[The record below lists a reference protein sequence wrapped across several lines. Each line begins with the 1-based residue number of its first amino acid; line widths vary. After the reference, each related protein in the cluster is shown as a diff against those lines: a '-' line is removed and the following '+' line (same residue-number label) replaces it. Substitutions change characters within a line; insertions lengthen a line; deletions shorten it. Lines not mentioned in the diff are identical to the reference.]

1 MIKLPALVLGLILLL
16 TGINQKV
23 FAQDEDISL
32 QTFYDELSPYGTWIQ
47 DPQYGYVWRPD
58 VDQGEF
64 RPYYTNGR
72 WVMTEYGNTWVSE
85 YDWGW
90 APFHYGRW
98 VTDRYNQWLWIP
110 DTTWGPAWV
119 NWRSGAGQYGWA
131 PLGPSISIGFNV
143 PSFWWVFVPQ
153 TRIYVDRFPR
163 YRSYR
168 NPRYISNTVII
179 NNVYVHNRNT
189 YYTGPR
195 RDEIRRVI
203 NRDVPVYNINRIDRP
218 GRNGI
223 SNNTVNVYNPRPA
236 RGVDNR
242 KAAPRTVVQR
252 DALVRNDRGAGA
264 AARNRNDVRNNRP
277 QQRNENQARPSD
289 RSNENRISS
298 ERVTLDR
305 ATKDRN
311 SSSEQRAL
319 ATRAQREQR
328 EAVQRNQVE
337 NVQREAQQRE
347 QRDAQQRDLAQR
359 QQRDQAERQ
368 QRDAQQNQQREVQRQ
383 QRESQQ
389 RQQRQEMSSPQRT
402 ERVQAPQRSAEPR
415 SVGSNNGGS
424 GATRAT
430 RGGRG

>member
-1 MIKLPALVLGLILLL
+1 MTKLPALVLGLILLL

-58 VDQGEF
+58 VDQREF

-131 PLGPSISIGFNV
+131 PLGPSISIGFNI

-218 GRNGI
+218 GRSGI
-223 SNNTVNVYNPRPA
+223 SNNTVNVYNPRPV

-242 KAAPRTVVQR
+242 KAAPRTVVQK
-252 DALVRNDRGAGA
+252 DALVRNDRGAA
-264 AARNRNDVRNNRP
+264 ASTRNRNDARNERP

-289 RSNENRISS
+289 RSNDNRISS
-298 ERVTLDR
+298 ERVRLDR
-305 ATKDRN
+305 ETKDRN
-311 SSSEQRAL
+311 SGSEQRAL
-319 ATRAQREQR
+319 AARAQREQR
-328 EAVQRNQVE
+328 ETAQRNQVE
-337 NVQREAQQRE
+337 NVQRDAQQRE
-347 QRDAQQRDLAQR
+347 QRDAQQRQQREAQQNQQREAQQR
-359 QQRDQAERQ
+359 QQRDQAE
-368 QRDAQQNQQREVQRQ
+368 RQ

-389 RQQRQEMSSPQRT
+389 RQQRQEMSRPQRS
-402 ERVQAPQRSAEPR
+402 ERVQSPQRSAEPR
-415 SVGSNNGGS
+415 STGSSNAGA

>member
-1 MIKLPALVLGLILLL
+1 MKHMIKLPAIVLGLVLLL

-58 VDQGEF
+58 VDQREF

-119 NWRSGAGQYGWA
+119 NWRSGGGQYGWA

-168 NPRYISNTVII
+168 NAGYINNTVII

-195 RDEIRRVI
+195 RDEIRRI
-203 NRDVPVYNINRIDRP
+203 TRRDVPVYNINRIDRP

-223 SNNTVNVYNPRPA
+223 SNNTVNIYNPRPV
-236 RGVDNR
+236 RGADNR
-242 KAAPRTVVQR
+242 NAAPRAVVQR
-252 DALVRNDRGAGA
+252 DALARTDRGATRSTRD
-264 AARNRNDVRNNRP
+264 RNETRTDRTQPNRENVNRP
-277 QQRNENQARPSD
+277 LNSREGSRPPVARSV
-289 RSNENRISS
+289 
-298 ERVTLDR
+298 ERTTR
-305 ATKDRN
+305 AQN
-311 SSSEQRAL
+311 GASEQRNL
-319 ATRAQREQR
+319 AQRQE
-328 EAVQRNQVE
+328 
-337 NVQREAQQRE
+337 REAQQRE
-347 QRDAQQRDLAQR
+347 QRDLQQR
-359 QQRDQAERQ
+359 QQRDQVQRESQLRQ
-368 QRDAQQNQQREVQRQ
+368 QRDQQAQRQ
-383 QRESQQ
+383 QREPQQ
-389 RQQRQEMSSPQRT
+389 RVQRSEMSRPPRT
-402 ERVQAPQRSAEPR
+402 ERVQAPQRSTETR
-415 SVGSNNGGS
+415 STGNSGGARS
-424 GATRAT
+424 GATRES
-430 RGGRG
+430 RGNGRG